1 MSSTPSD
8 RYRPDI
14 DGLRAIAV
22 TLVANFHAFS
32 EAMPGGFIGVDI
44 FFVISGFLI
53 TGIIA
58 RELEQKRFS
67 LLAFYQRRI
76 RRIFPAL
83 IVVLCTTLV
92 LGWLWMLPAA
102 YAQLSADVFSSA
114 AFFANIALLLQS
126 GYFDIESAKKP
137 LLHLWSLGIE
147 EQFYLFW
154 PLILMLAVRLRL
166 SMLATACG
174 IGLASFVLNVAMIG
188 SDPVATFY
196 LPFTRAWELLA
207 GAALACS
214 WSRLSQTGAANN
226 WRAGI
231 GLLLIALAAAVL
243 DTKSAFPG
251 WWAILPVAGTALL
264 LSAPAAWWCRMVL
277 ASRPLVWIGLISYPL
292 YLWHWPLLVFFAMIK
307 FAPLTLLEREL
318 IVLLSVVLAW
328 LTYWLVES
336 PFRFGRPSPLKIAG
350 LCAGMALIALA
361 GGIVVQGRGFDFRLP
376 PEIRAMADVLTQS
389 SQWRIH
395 QCLLDLSHEMSFAE
409 TCVDRDRRPLVLV
422 WGDSTA
428 GALIPGLRRAQQTR
442 DFGIA
447 QFTSSSCPRR

>member
-22 TLVANFHAFS
+22 TLVANFHAFP

-92 LGWLWMLPAA
+92 LGWLWMLPAG
-102 YAQLSADVFSSA
+102 YAQVGGDVFSSA

-154 PLILMLAVRLRL
+154 PLILMLVARLRL
-166 SMLATACG
+166 SMLAAVSVVG
-174 IGLASFVLNVAMIG
+174 VASFVLNVALIG
-188 SDPVATFY
+188 SNPVATFY

-207 GAALACS
+207 GAALACG
-214 WSRLSQTGAANN
+214 WNQLSQASTASNL
-226 WRAGI
+226 RASI
-231 GLLLIALAAAVL
+231 GVVLIVAAAGVL

-251 WWAILPVAGTALL
+251 WWAILPVAGAAPL
-264 LSAPAAWWCRMVL
+264 LSAPAPWFCRSLL
-277 ASRPLVWIGLISYPL
+277 ASPPLVWIGLISYPL
-292 YLWHWPLLVFFAMIK
+292 YLWHWPLLVFFGIIK
-307 FAPLTLLEREL
+307 FGPLTLVEREL
-318 IVLLSVVLAW
+318 ILGLSALLAW
-328 LTYWLVES
+328 LTYWLFIF
-336 PFRFGRPSPLKIAG
+336 PFSFW
-350 LCAGMALIALA
+350 
-361 GGIVVQGRGFDFRLP
+361 
-376 PEIRAMADVLTQS
+376 RATPANAA
-389 SQWRIH
+389 R
-395 QCLLDLSHEMSFAE
+395 
-409 TCVDRDRRPLVLV
+409 
-422 WGDSTA
+422 
-428 GALIPGLRRAQQTR
+428 
-442 DFGIA
+442 
-447 QFTSSSCPRR
+447 